1 MKPAMYIFVNKGLR
15 MSPGKIAAQAAHAA
29 VEAYNLSLGDD
40 YQDLVAAWYQGGHYM
55 KLIMEARDEAHLHT
69 IERYL
74 TDRGFQTA
82 LIIDEGRTEIDA
94 LSATALGVA
103 LVDKDDP
110 HTAATFS
117 TFSLFK
123 EPRPPL
129 PEPQE
134 PLVRAPET
142 PDFIERYPEGEVSH
156 PNEPWWMVR
165 YRDNPG
171 KIADDLGQAK
181 KIIDGLKK
189 NG

>member
-1 MKPAMYIFVNKGLR
+1 MKPCMYIFVNKGLR

-29 VEAYNLSLGDD
+29 VEAYNLSLPD
-40 YQDLVAAWYQGGHYM
+40 QDLVAAWYQGGHYM

-74 TDRGFQTA
+74 NDRGFAAA

-117 TFSLFK
+117 SFSLFK

-129 PEPQE
+129 PEPEE
-134 PLVRAPET
+134 PKVRIPET
-142 PDFIERYPEGEVSH
+142 DEFKDRIKEGEVST
-156 PNEPWWMVR
+156 PSEPWWMVR

-181 KIIDGLKK
+181 RIIEGLRK